1 LDNEALKRKALLL
14 ALTAGRRFL
23 LLCLGLGVLLLLAG
37 GFWFITQIH
46 IVASLTAISVLLAY
60 VLAPAVHYLHHK
72 RKLNRI
78 LAITLVYLG
87 VLVLVIVGMA
97 YVIPVVHEQFVALWS
112 NLKGYLSDLQ
122 ANVDHA
128 FRWILA
134 RSPEFA
140 RPWLEK
146 IDPESMRLE
155 TWANEI
161 QNVLPS
167 IAGSTFSGVF
177 SGVKI
182 VGGLLAGMVLVP
194 LFTFYILMDA
204 ERYSAG
210 FLRLVPAR
218 WKKDVAELMNEIDHV
233 LGRYIRGQL
242 LVCLT
247 VGISIGVVLNL
258 VGLKYATL
266 IGVFAGIVDI
276 IPYVGVAIGIV
287 PAFIIALVHGGLLWA
302 IFIVILM
309 ETVHWLEGHIIVP
322 AVIGHSVGLPP
333 LVVMVALGAG
343 AELGGIMGM
352 VLAIPAAAILRVL
365 GNFYVRRLEAADADL
380 AAAMENTLQQE
391 IPLDSSNAGP
401 PDSEAVLS
409 AGASESEIGR
419 EGDKHESVVGTV
431 SGGDSPQS
439 GSAGSNN

>member
-1 LDNEALKRKALLL
+1 MDNNDALKRKALLL
-14 ALTAGRRFL
+14 AVTAGRRFL
-23 LLCLGLGVLLLLAG
+23 LLGLGMGVLALLALL
-37 GFWFITQIH
+37 WMFITEIH
-46 IVASLTAISVLLAY
+46 IVASLTAISVLCAY
-60 VLAPAVHYLHHK
+60 VLAPAVHYLHYK

-112 NLKGYLSDLQ
+112 NLSGYLGDLQ
-122 ANVDHA
+122 NNIDNA
-128 FRWILA
+128 FKWVLA

-155 TWANEI
+155 TWASEI
-161 QNVLPS
+161 ENVLPA

-182 VGGLLAGMVLVP
+182 AAGMLAAMVLIP

-210 FLRLVPAR
+210 FLRMIPTR
-218 WKKDVAELMNEIDHV
+218 WKKDVAELMHEIDTV

-247 VGISIGVVLNL
+247 VGISIGVALNL

-266 IGVFAGIVDI
+266 IGVFAGVVDI
-276 IPYVGVAIGIV
+276 IPYVGVAIGII
-287 PAFIIALVHGGLLWA
+287 PAFIIALVHGGILWA

-309 ETVHWLEGHIIVP
+309 EIVHWLEGHIIVP

-333 LVVMVALGAG
+333 LVVMIALGAG

-365 GNFYVRRLEAADADL
+365 CNFYVRRLEAADTHLLKA
-380 AAAMENTLQQE
+380 LQQE
-391 IPLDSSNAGP
+391 IPLESTNAAP
-401 PDSEAVLS
+401 PESEAVLS
-409 AGASESEIGR
+409 SGVP
-419 EGDKHESVVGTV
+419 EGGGEEHEESVVGSV
-431 SGGDSPQS
+431 PGGDPQS
-439 GSAGSNN
+439 GSAGAN

>member
-1 LDNEALKRKALLL
+1 MGLGIGVLGLL
-14 ALTAGRRFL
+14 A
-23 LLCLGLGVLLLLAG
+23 VLW
-37 GFWFITQIH
+37 WFITEIH
-46 IVASLTAISVLLAY
+46 IVASLTAISVLSAY
-60 VLAPAVHYLHHK
+60 VLAPAVHYLHYK
-72 RKLNRI
+72 RGLNRI

-87 VLVLVIVGMA
+87 VLVLLIVGMA

-112 NLKGYLSDLQ
+112 NLSGYLGDLQ
-122 ANVDHA
+122 NNIDHA
-128 FRWILA
+128 FKWILA

-161 QNVLPS
+161 ENVLPA

-182 VGGLLAGMVLVP
+182 AAGMLAAMVLIP

-210 FLRLVPAR
+210 FLRMIPAR
-218 WKKDVAELMNEIDHV
+218 WKKDVAELMHEIDTV

-247 VGISIGVVLNL
+247 VGFSIGVALNL

-276 IPYVGVAIGIV
+276 IPYVGVAIGII

-309 ETVHWLEGHIIVP
+309 EIVHWLEGHIIVP

-333 LVVMVALGAG
+333 LVVMIALGAG

-352 VLAIPAAAILRVL
+352 VLAIPTAAILRVL
-365 GNFYVRRLEAADADL
+365 ANFYVRRLEAADSDL
-380 AAAMENTLQQE
+380 LKALQQE
-391 IPLDSSNAGP
+391 IPVESSNAAP

-409 AGASESEIGR
+409 AGVPVGGGEEHD
-419 EGDKHESVVGTV
+419 EPSVVGSV
-431 SGGDSPQS
+431 PGGSPQS
-439 GSAGSNN
+439 GSAGAD